1 MSFDSTIIISSL
13 ALFATFYQLYLQR
26 SHNEK
31 SVRPFGQI
39 DLEDRKGHIAVRI
52 SNNGMGPMILNE
64 IRFEKEGKIYTS
76 IKECLTLDARSY
88 TSITVDDSVQKII
101 LPNAQL
107 IVFETR
113 IGEDEIANVRK
124 QLAPIMIK
132 VFFRDIYDND
142 FMIERSLIWFERHKI
157 TNHINESNQ

>member
-1 MSFDSTIIISSL
+1 MSFDGTIVISLL

-39 DLEDRKGHIAVRI
+39 DLEDRKGHVAVWI
-52 SNNGMGPMILNE
+52 SNNGMGPMILDE
-64 IRFEKEGKIYTS
+64 IRFEKDGKKYTS
-76 IKECLTLDARSY
+76 IKECLELDASSY
-88 TSITVDDSVQKII
+88 TSITVGGSVQKII

-113 IGEDEIANVRK
+113 VENDKIVEVRK
-124 QLAPIMIK
+124 QLAPIR
-132 VFFRDIYDND
+132 VEAHYRDIYDNSS
-142 FMIERSLIWFERHKI
+142 IVNRSLEWFLRKK
-157 TNHINESNQ
+157 

>member
-1 MSFDSTIIISSL
+1 MSLDLTIVISLL

-39 DLEDRKGHIAVRI
+39 DLEDRKGHMAVWI
-52 SNNGMGPMILNE
+52 SNNGLGPMILDE
-64 IRFEKEGKIYTS
+64 LRFYKNGKTYEA
-76 IKECLTLDARSY
+76 IKDCLELDARSY
-88 TSITVDDSVQKII
+88 TSISVGDSVQKII

-113 IGEDEIANVRK
+113 VYEDKINEVRE
-124 QLAPIMIK
+124 QLALIT
-132 VFFRDIYDND
+132 VEARFRDIYDN
-142 FMIERSLIWFERHKI
+142 RSSINRDLKWFLRHI
-157 TNHINESNQ
+157 FNEIQPS